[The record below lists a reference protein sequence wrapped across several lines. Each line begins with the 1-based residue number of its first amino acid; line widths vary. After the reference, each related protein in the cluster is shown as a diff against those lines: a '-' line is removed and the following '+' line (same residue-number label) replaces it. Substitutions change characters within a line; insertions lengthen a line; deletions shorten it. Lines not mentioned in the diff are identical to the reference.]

1 MTNKKFIWGILVLA
15 LVFGTVLL
23 GCPTEPEEE
32 KDTWSDVTSLNQL
45 DGTWKGTYSETKTFK
60 EYVEDQGGTWD
71 DTAAAAAGDI
81 KVTTSMEMTMVI
93 NASAKTQATSVKMTM
108 AFSGGN
114 IDTLWESLKPTE
126 ESEGVTVDN
135 SKHSITMTQ
144 NSTEQELDDEDI
156 KDMLKQGLQINQK
169 DTKLKLPADSDSRTP
184 EIIFTKQ

>member
-45 DGTWKGTYSETKTFK
+45 DGTWKGTYSETQTIK
-60 EYVEDQGGTWD
+60 EYMEGQGATWD

-81 KVTTSMEMTMVI
+81 KVTNSMEMTMTI
-93 NASAKTQATSVKMTM
+93 NASAKTQATSIKMTM

-114 IDTLWESLKPTE
+114 IDTLWKSLKPTKE
-126 ESEGVTVDN
+126 IEGVTVDD
-135 SKHSITMTQ
+135 SKHSMTMTQ
-144 NSTEQELDDEDI
+144 NSPAETMTDEEI
-156 KDMLKQGLQINQK
+156 ADMLEQGLQINQK
-169 DTKLKLPADSDSRTP
+169 GTKLKSSADSDSGTS